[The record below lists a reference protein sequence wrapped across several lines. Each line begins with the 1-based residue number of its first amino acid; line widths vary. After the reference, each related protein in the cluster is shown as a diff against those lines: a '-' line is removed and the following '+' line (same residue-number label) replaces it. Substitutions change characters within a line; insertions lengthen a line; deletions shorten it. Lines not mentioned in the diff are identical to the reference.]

1 MESFIHYVEEFGLYT
16 TGSEE
21 PYRGKSIKQENHMV
35 QFAFKNDHL
44 VISVANDLERDEIGI
59 RESS

>member
-1 MESFIHYVEEFGLYT
+1 MESFIHYVEEFGLYS

-21 PYRGKSIKQENHMV
+21 PYRGKNIKQENHMV

-44 VISVANDLERDEIGI
+44 VISVANDLERD
-59 RESS
+59 